1 VQTVAVIGAALDLGA
16 GRRGVDMG
24 EPHPTRPR
32 RAEPLARRDD
42 EPVLHQEPLGR
53 QPVGQPKPDVA
64 ERRSTHPAEDEVLMH
79 CGPGMAAGAVA
90 HDLSELSQSN
100 FPIRAAASALN
111 DNILAVHMRVF
122 RYVSWAGNG
131 VSHPLMENLSSE
143 IAIDFGLIQEE
154 FDELATRADLTAAE
168 KAELAAL
175 QTKIKEYER
184 TTRDVLEVG
193 RTDAAMA
200 TMMLG
205 QTDDKYVGVEED
217 IRKILA
223 VIAADSTSIVRNL
236 VTATKT
242 EALSLAIGLIICLV
256 FSVAAI
262 AFIARSI
269 IKPITLI
276 TGVMQK
282 LSAGDT
288 AVTLRYRER
297 TDEIGRMIE
306 AIEIFRSNAL
316 EIQKIQQLRRQA
328 EEQQASERRTE
339 MAALA
344 EEFDSTVKH
353 ITSELAGAVT
363 AVRDNAEAMT
373 KVAEDTR
380 TKSGT
385 AVEAVAHTQ
394 ENVET
399 VARAASELSLT
410 IDELSRRTNDV
421 FRLTR
426 NTAEQSESASAELAK
441 LAASVEQILPI
452 TDLIRGLAQQTNLL
466 ALNATIEAA
475 RAGIAGRG
483 FAVVASEVKTLAQAS
498 GKATDDIAQK
508 IGAVRE
514 TCTSAVAT
522 ISQIIAAIKDLSI
535 HATEISSG
543 IRQQSN
549 ETAGIFA
556 SAESAA
562 SNSRSVA
569 ANMVELNGYADAT
582 YTASNEVRHTTA
594 LLFEHTRAV
603 QSNVERFLQHVKRA

>member
-1 VQTVAVIGAALDLGA
+1 MLTLTDGTRLRSLPRLTIRTKTLAASAFALLCLIGMGVIVQLTTS
-16 GRRGVDMG
+16 R
-24 EPHPTRPR
+24 
-32 RAEPLARRDD
+32 
-42 EPVLHQEPLGR
+42 
-53 QPVGQPKPDVA
+53 
-64 ERRSTHPAEDEVLMH
+64 
-79 CGPGMAAGAVA
+79 VA

-483 FAVVASEVKTLAQAS
+483 FAVLASEVKTLAQAS

>member
-1 VQTVAVIGAALDLGA
+1 VIPTA
-16 GRRGVDMG
+16 GD
-24 EPHPTRPR
+24 
-32 RAEPLARRDD
+32 
-42 EPVLHQEPLGR
+42 VLTATAS
-53 QPVGQPKPDVA
+53 DA
-64 ERRSTHPAEDEVLMH
+64 STSR
-79 CGPGMAAGAVA
+79 VA

-353 ITSELAGAVT
+353 ITSQLAGAVT

-582 YTASNEVRHTTA
+582 YTASNEVRYTTA

>member
-1 VQTVAVIGAALDLGA
+1 MLTLTDG
-16 GRRGVDMG
+16 
-24 EPHPTRPR
+24 TRPR
-32 RAEPLARRDD
+32 RLPRLTIRTKTLAASAFA
-42 EPVLHQEPLGR
+42 LLC
-53 QPVGQPKPDVA
+53 
-64 ERRSTHPAEDEVLMH
+64 LI
-79 CGPGMAAGAVA
+79 GMGVIVQLTTSRVA

>member
-1 VQTVAVIGAALDLGA
+1 MIPTA
-16 GRRGVDMG
+16 GD
-24 EPHPTRPR
+24 
-32 RAEPLARRDD
+32 
-42 EPVLHQEPLGR
+42 VLTATAS
-53 QPVGQPKPDVA
+53 DA
-64 ERRSTHPAEDEVLMH
+64 STSR
-79 CGPGMAAGAVA
+79 VA

-168 KAELAAL
+168 KAELTAL
-175 QTKIKEYER
+175 QTKIKDYER

-242 EALSLAIGLIICLV
+242 EALSLAIGLIICLI

-353 ITSELAGAVT
+353 ITSQLAGAVT

-582 YTASNEVRHTTA
+582 YTASNKVRHTTA

>member
-1 VQTVAVIGAALDLGA
+1 MLTLTEGTRLRGLPRLTIRTKTLAASAFALLCLIGMGVIVQLTTS
-16 GRRGVDMG
+16 R
-24 EPHPTRPR
+24 
-32 RAEPLARRDD
+32 
-42 EPVLHQEPLGR
+42 
-53 QPVGQPKPDVA
+53 
-64 ERRSTHPAEDEVLMH
+64 
-79 CGPGMAAGAVA
+79 VA

-344 EEFDSTVKH
+344 EKFDSTVKH

-569 ANMVELNGYADAT
+569 ANMVELNGYADVT

>member
-1 VQTVAVIGAALDLGA
+1 MLTLTDGIRLRRLPRLTIRTKTLAASAFALLCLIGMGVIVQLTTS
-16 GRRGVDMG
+16 R
-24 EPHPTRPR
+24 
-32 RAEPLARRDD
+32 
-42 EPVLHQEPLGR
+42 
-53 QPVGQPKPDVA
+53 
-64 ERRSTHPAEDEVLMH
+64 
-79 CGPGMAAGAVA
+79 VA

-168 KAELAAL
+168 KAELTAL
-175 QTKIKEYER
+175 QTKIKDYER

-242 EALSLAIGLIICLV
+242 EALSLAIGLIICLI

>member
-1 VQTVAVIGAALDLGA
+1 MLTLTDGTRLRRLPRLTIRTKTLAASAFALLCLIGMGVIVQLTTS
-16 GRRGVDMG
+16 R
-24 EPHPTRPR
+24 
-32 RAEPLARRDD
+32 
-42 EPVLHQEPLGR
+42 
-53 QPVGQPKPDVA
+53 
-64 ERRSTHPAEDEVLMH
+64 
-79 CGPGMAAGAVA
+79 VA

>member
-1 VQTVAVIGAALDLGA
+1 MLSIRLRRLPRLTIRTKTLAASAFALLCLIGMGVIVQLTTS
-16 GRRGVDMG
+16 R
-24 EPHPTRPR
+24 
-32 RAEPLARRDD
+32 
-42 EPVLHQEPLGR
+42 
-53 QPVGQPKPDVA
+53 
-64 ERRSTHPAEDEVLMH
+64 
-79 CGPGMAAGAVA
+79 VA

-111 DNILAVHMRVF
+111 NNILAVHMRVF

-168 KAELAAL
+168 KAELTAL

-353 ITSELAGAVT
+353 ITSQLAGAVT

>member
-1 VQTVAVIGAALDLGA
+1 MLTLTDGIRLRRLPRLTIRTKTLAASAFALLCLIGMGVIVQLTTS
-16 GRRGVDMG
+16 R
-24 EPHPTRPR
+24 
-32 RAEPLARRDD
+32 
-42 EPVLHQEPLGR
+42 
-53 QPVGQPKPDVA
+53 
-64 ERRSTHPAEDEVLMH
+64 
-79 CGPGMAAGAVA
+79 VA

-168 KAELAAL
+168 KAELTAL
-175 QTKIKEYER
+175 QTKIKDYER

-242 EALSLAIGLIICLV
+242 EALSLAIGLIICLI

-344 EEFDSTVKH
+344 EEFDSSVKH
-353 ITSELAGAVT
+353 ITSQLAGAVT

-475 RAGIAGRG
+475 RAGTAGRG

-582 YTASNEVRHTTA
+582 YTASNKVRHTTA

>member
-1 VQTVAVIGAALDLGA
+1 MLTFTDGIRLRRLPRLTIRTKTLAASAFALLCLIGMGVIVQLTTS
-16 GRRGVDMG
+16 R
-24 EPHPTRPR
+24 
-32 RAEPLARRDD
+32 
-42 EPVLHQEPLGR
+42 
-53 QPVGQPKPDVA
+53 
-64 ERRSTHPAEDEVLMH
+64 
-79 CGPGMAAGAVA
+79 VA

-168 KAELAAL
+168 KAELTAL
-175 QTKIKEYER
+175 QTKIKDYER

-242 EALSLAIGLIICLV
+242 EALSLAIGLIICLI

-344 EEFDSTVKH
+344 EEFDSSVKH
-353 ITSELAGAVT
+353 ITSQLAGAVT

-582 YTASNEVRHTTA
+582 YTASNKVRHTTA

>member
-1 VQTVAVIGAALDLGA
+1 MLTLTDGTRLRRLPRLTIRTKTLAASAFALLCLIGMGVIVQLTTS
-16 GRRGVDMG
+16 R
-24 EPHPTRPR
+24 
-32 RAEPLARRDD
+32 
-42 EPVLHQEPLGR
+42 
-53 QPVGQPKPDVA
+53 
-64 ERRSTHPAEDEVLMH
+64 
-79 CGPGMAAGAVA
+79 VA

-498 GKATDDIAQK
+498 RKATDDIAQK